1 MTIRGSMYTELNGI
15 KIRNYS
21 IFVAIAVRN
30 LSISV
35 LGHCIFL
42 LQM

>member
-1 MTIRGSMYTELNGI
+1 MYTELNGI

-30 LSISV
+30 LSITV
-35 LGHCIFL
+35 LGHRTFL
-42 LQM
+42 FQR